1 MGTMITFFEELER
14 IYTQTQNAENN
25 EETSQ
30 LEEEE
35 LEVTEWA
42 DSILHIA

>member
-14 IYTQTQNAENN
+14 IYARTQNAEND

-30 LEEEE
+30 PEEEE
-35 LEVTEWA
+35 EVTE
-42 DSILHIA
+42 

>member
-1 MGTMITFFEELER
+1 MGTMTTFFEELQR

-35 LEVTEWA
+35 LEVTE
-42 DSILHIA
+42 

>member
-1 MGTMITFFEELER
+1 MGTMITFFEELQR
-14 IYTQTQNAENN
+14 TYAQTQNAENN

-35 LEVTEWA
+35 EATE
-42 DSILHIA
+42 